1 MSKISIFIITTTAD
15 PPVSVSVGRSALSSD
30 WSAALRVISYA
41 CAERS
46 EKMASSCESSENSE
60 SFLRK
65 RRADALVSDS
75 LSHDSC
81 SETVQDE
88 DSTKYGKKV
97 GVSLQSG
104 TYWLTRIVLLR
115 AIAFLYCEF
124 DRWRL
129 YRMLLLGDQTP
140 LVSSVSY
147 SYLSVQ

>member
-1 MSKISIFIITTTAD
+1 
-15 PPVSVSVGRSALSSD
+15 
-30 WSAALRVISYA
+30 
-41 CAERS
+41 
-46 EKMASSCESSENSE
+46 MASSCESSENSE

-65 RRADALVSDS
+65 RRGDALVSDS

-88 DSTKYGKKV
+88 DSTKYEKKV

-129 YRMLLLGDQTP
+129 YRMLLLGDQTQS
-140 LVSSVSY
+140 VSSASY
-147 SYLSVQ
+147 SY